1 MVRLD
6 RITTR
11 GGDRGE
17 TSLGDGTR
25 VRKDALRIDAIG
37 RIDETNAG
45 IGLLR
50 RVTGTGEPGSDL
62 ARADAML
69 DRIQHDLFDLGADL
83 CTPIAEGE
91 TPESRLRIV
100 PAQLQRL
107 EDEVAA
113 MNADLP
119 ALTSFVLPGG
129 SAASAWAHHARTLAR
144 AAERAVVALAAVEPA
159 NPEAVRYLNRLS
171 DHLFVLGRWLNG
183 RGASEV
189 LWRPGANR

>member
-25 VRKDALRIDAIG
+25 VRKDALRIEAIG
-37 RIDETNAG
+37 KVDEANAA

-50 RVTGTGEPGSDL
+50 RVTGAGEAGSDL

-83 CTPIAEGE
+83 CMPVEPGE
-91 TPESRLRIV
+91 DPAQRLRIV
-100 PAQLQRL
+100 AAQLERL
-107 EDEVAA
+107 EAEVAA

-119 ALTSFVLPGG
+119 ALRSFVLPGG

-144 AAERAVVALAAVEPA
+144 AAERAVVALAAAEPL
-159 NPEAVRYLNRLS
+159 NPDAVRYLNRLS

>member
-11 GGDRGE
+11 GGDGGE

-25 VRKDALRIDAIG
+25 VRKDALRIEAIG
-37 RIDETNAG
+37 RVDEANAA

-50 RVTGTGEPGSDL
+50 LVTAKAEAGSDL
-62 ARADAML
+62 ALADAML

-83 CTPIAEGE
+83 CMPIEPGE
-91 TPESRLRIV
+91 DPARKLRIV
-100 PAQLQRL
+100 PAQLARL
-107 EDEVAA
+107 ESEIAA

-119 ALTSFVLPGG
+119 PLRSFVLPGG
-129 SAASAWAHHARTLAR
+129 SPASAWAHHARTVAR
-144 AAERAVVALAAVEPA
+144 SAERATVALAAAEPI
-159 NPEAVRYLNRLS
+159 NPDAVRYLNRLS
-171 DHLFVLGRWLNG
+171 DHLFVLGRWLNA
-183 RGASEV
+183 RGGTEV

>member
-25 VRKDALRIDAIG
+25 VRKDALRIEAIG
-37 RIDETNAG
+37 RVDETNAA

-50 RVTGTGEPGSDL
+50 LVTAAGAPGSDL
-62 ARADAML
+62 AQADAML

-83 CTPIAEGE
+83 CMPIEPGE
-91 TPESRLRIV
+91 DAARRLRIV
-100 PAQLQRL
+100 PAQLERL
-107 EDEVAA
+107 EAEVAA

-129 SAASAWAHHARTLAR
+129 SAASAWAHHARTVAR
-144 AAERAVVALAAVEPA
+144 AAERAVVALAAAEKL
-159 NPEAVRYLNRLS
+159 NPDAVRYLNRLS

>member
-25 VRKDALRIDAIG
+25 VRKDALRIEAIG
-37 RIDETNAG
+37 KVDETNAAL
-45 IGLLR
+45 GLMR
-50 RVTGTGEPGSDL
+50 RATGAAEAGSDL
-62 ARADAML
+62 AQADAML

-83 CTPIAEGE
+83 CMPVEPGE
-91 TPESRLRIV
+91 DPGQRLRIV
-100 PAQLQRL
+100 ASQLERL
-107 EDEVAA
+107 EAEVAA

-119 ALTSFVLPGG
+119 PLKSFVLPGG

-144 AAERAVVALAAVEPA
+144 AAERAVVALAAAEAVNA
-159 NPEAVRYLNRLS
+159 DAVRYLNRLS

-183 RGASEV
+183 RGTAEV

>member
-25 VRKDALRIDAIG
+25 VRKDALRIEAIG
-37 RIDETNAG
+37 RVDEANAA

-50 RVTGTGEPGSDL
+50 LVTAAGEAGSDL
-62 ARADAML
+62 AQADAML

-83 CTPIAEGE
+83 CMPVEPGE
-91 TPESRLRIV
+91 DPAKRLRIV
-100 PAQLQRL
+100 PAQLERL
-107 EDEVAA
+107 EAEVAM

-119 ALTSFVLPGG
+119 ALKSFVLPGG

-144 AAERAVVALAAVEPA
+144 AAERAVVALAGAEAVNA
-159 NPEAVRYLNRLS
+159 DAVRYLNRLS

>member
-25 VRKDALRIDAIG
+25 VRKDALRIEAIG
-37 RIDETNAG
+37 RVDEANAA

-50 RVTGTGEPGSDL
+50 LVTAAGERGSDL
-62 ARADAML
+62 AQADAML

-83 CTPIAEGE
+83 CMPVEPDEDPAQ
-91 TPESRLRIV
+91 RLRIV
-100 PAQLQRL
+100 PAQLERL
-107 EDEVAA
+107 EAEVAA

-119 ALTSFVLPGG
+119 ALKSFVLPGG
-129 SAASAWAHHARTLAR
+129 SAASAWAHHARTVAR
-144 AAERAVVALAAVEPA
+144 AAERAVVTLAAVEDVGA
-159 NPEAVRYLNRLS
+159 DALHYLNRLS

-189 LWRPGANR
+189 LWRPGTNR